1 MNNSEKD
8 INQNLVNIMYGKIR
22 LEEANNLKTGKYTDT
37 QMVNKIA
44 QIIQSVLKEAGDEV

>member
-1 MNNSEKD
+1 MNNNEKD
-8 INQNLVNIMYGKIR
+8 NQNLLNIMYGKIR

-44 QIIQSVLKEAGDEV
+44 QIIQSVLKEAGDEI